1 MPEDIHLY
9 VPHCPSQS
17 STRSSPQAPPG
28 NGTLAADFSEL
39 EDTDSDTGTYTA
51 QGWKGKTW
59 KYTSEPGDFNRKT
72 KTLSSLDL
80 KEKDGKNTRHPE
92 EKLEQELKEAKKR
105 LVLCIRQQPLSY
117 DSNRTDLGGTCP
129 EYGNK
134 GALWIS
140 GKKDADWRRDV
151 FKLPGY
157 PADDASPASPIDTKG
172 ALRSLDA
179 VVRERAA
186 GRPKSPLRLIA
197 NAIRR
202 SILEPLTSSPE
213 GLKQDSD
220 CKVKPPS
227 EQAFFSFH
235 STPGY
240 SLTQRNSNN
249 NRSDNA
255 QPRELKA
262 AERTEEYLGNGSP
275 VSNPAVFSVSNE
287 ERSPRDYSE
296 PVSFPVYS
304 PHTRPSKTTS
314 RPQKSP
320 CTRME
325 DVPGLLEKF
334 TFKESPPGSPMD
346 DIFICNEKNLLL
358 SSSEPKNTSKD
369 NLDDSA
375 QKGSF
380 GSLSNRL
387 RNKVCDKEENSFVS
401 SLPFMKDHS
410 PEDRLCYPSTG
421 EDLSG
426 NIFIIIKLLLLLHNS
441 TSHLKGLCVIMQT
454 RICCVSHLI
463 YSYFLHRKT

>member
-1 MPEDIHLY
+1 MSEDIHPY
-9 VPHCPSQS
+9 VPHCPLQS

-28 NGTLAADFSEL
+28 NGTLAADFSDP
-39 EDTDSDTGTYTA
+39 EDTDSDAGTYTA

-59 KYTSEPGDFNRKT
+59 KYTSEPGDCNRKA
-72 KTLSSLDL
+72 KAPSSLDL

-105 LVLCIRQQPLSY
+105 LMLCIQQQPLSY

-134 GALWIS
+134 GTLRIS

-151 FKLPGY
+151 SKLAGY
-157 PADDASPASPIDTKG
+157 PADDASPALPIDTND
-172 ALRSLDA
+172 ALRSPDA

-202 SILEPLTSSPE
+202 SVLEPLTSSPE

-220 CKVKPPS
+220 CKVKTPS

-240 SLTQRNSNN
+240 SLLQRNR
-249 NRSDNA
+249 NRSDST

-262 AERTEEYLGNGSP
+262 AEWTGEYLGN
-275 VSNPAVFSVSNE
+275 VSNPAILSVSNE
-287 ERSPRDYSE
+287 ERSPRDSSE
-296 PVSFPVYS
+296 AASFPVYS
-304 PHTRPSKTTS
+304 PHTRPSKTTGV
-314 RPQKSP
+314 PQKSS
-320 CTRME
+320 CARME

-346 DIFICNEKNLLL
+346 DISICNEKNLLL
-358 SSSEPKNTSKD
+358 SSSEPKNTFKD
-369 NLDDSA
+369 DLDDSA

-380 GSLSNRL
+380 GSLFNRL
-387 RNKVCDKEENSFVS
+387 RNNVCEKEGNSFVS
-401 SLPFMKDHS
+401 SLPSMKEHP

-426 NIFIIIKLLLLLHNS
+426 NIFIVITLLLLLLPNRAS
-441 TSHLKGLCVIMQT
+441 PLKGLCVTTQT
-454 RICCVSHLI
+454 HTCCMLRLT
-463 YSYFLHRKT
+463 YSYFLHKKT